1 MFICSLSANPADH
14 VNGYGL
20 RLPDSQVGGH
30 NATLLDIGKNHYGPV
45 DGGHAVPTGW
55 LFASSCPYRRGIA
68 YYGEVG
74 GKPPLPVRQF

>member
-45 DGGHAVPTGW
+45 DGGHAVQGVAIRI
-55 LFASSCPYRRGIA
+55 LMSLQARIA

>member
-1 MFICSLSANPADH
+1 MVACSLSANPADH
-14 VNGYGL
+14 VNGYDL
-20 RLPDSQVGGH
+20 RPPSLRQVGMKRFSLTLERITIVRSMV
-30 NATLLDIGKNHYGPV
+30 ATPSS
-45 DGGHAVPTGW
+45 GW